1 MNEKVINQGSPIKDT
16 VQVAN
21 DIKNLI
27 KNVDWL
33 QKVFEEHGFE
43 KCDTIAI
50 NRLITDDG
58 YIVEMLEQ
66 SGVYEFWIT
75 HKNCGVKDY
84 MFGLPIEQQS
94 AKEAIAIMLN
104 NVDTYIN
111 TYKEKYVDKD

>member
-1 MNEKVINQGSPIKDT
+1 MKQKIINKRRIFQIT
-16 VQVAN
+16 N
-21 DIKNLI
+21 NIKNGVN
-27 KNVDWL
+27 KRNCVHE
-33 QKVFEEHGFE
+33 VCEEPYL
-43 KCDTIAI
+43 KICDTIAV
-50 NRLITDDG
+50 NRFIRADG

-104 NVDTYIN
+104 NADTYIN
-111 TYKEKYVDKD
+111 WYKEDYRDED